1 MRRKAHG
8 VRFSLRGERR
18 SLLGK
23 TKLGGRQTQ
32 LARRMAKLARGRAK
46 SRSERQSLLW
56 ERRNSRG
63 DGLSSLGEN
72 SGSRGERKN
81 LLGGNP
87 SSLGERRSLRGE
99 WQNSRAAG
107 KAPPFEFLP
116 LLSTC
121 PLGGHATPWFTA
133 PWISAPLASLFL
145 DFFHPLNSCHLLV
158 LHSFTP
164 AYWVSDYPFFDSR
177 HLRFLKAVC
186 ASFPIPPPHSTFV
199 FPLCPA
205 TKKTAKISIFLPCKI
220 EKF

>member
-8 VRFSLRGERR
+8 ERFSLRGERR

-23 TKLGGRQTQ
+23 TKLGGGDRLSLREEWRNSRAAGQNH
-32 LARRMAKLARGRAK
+32 ARKGKVCSGNAKLARQAK
-46 SRSERQSLLW
+46 FA
-56 ERRNSRG
+56 RRKPGVARG
-63 DGLSSLGEN
+63 KE
-72 SGSRGERKN
+72 N
-81 LLGGNP
+81 LLGGTS
-87 SSLGERRSLRGE
+87 SSLGERRSLGE
-99 WQNSRAAG
+99 EWRNSRAEG

-164 AYWVSDYPFFDSR
+164 AYWVSDYSFFDSR
-177 HLRFLKAVC
+177 HCRF
-186 ASFPIPPPHSTFV
+186 
-199 FPLCPA
+199 
-205 TKKTAKISIFLPCKI
+205 
-220 EKF
+220 

>member
-8 VRFSLRGERR
+8 ERF
-18 SLLGK
+18 
-23 TKLGGRQTQ
+23 
-32 LARRMAKLARGRAK
+32 
-46 SRSERQSLLW
+46 
-56 ERRNSRG
+56 
-63 DGLSSLGEN
+63 
-72 SGSRGERKN
+72 
-81 LLGGNP
+81 
-87 SSLGERRSLRGE
+87 SLRGE
-99 WQNSRAAG
+99 WQNSRAAGQNHARKGKVCSGNAKLARRQTQLARRKPGVARGKENLLGGTSSSLGERRSLGEEWQNSRAEG

>member
-8 VRFSLRGERR
+8 VRLRLRGEWQNSRAAGQNHAR
-18 SLLGK
+18 KGK
-23 TKLGGRQTQ
+23 VCSGN
-32 LARRMAKLARGRAK
+32 AKLARRKPGVA
-46 SRSERQSLLW
+46 
-56 ERRNSRG
+56 RG
-63 DGLSSLGEN
+63 KE
-72 SGSRGERKN
+72 N
-81 LLGGNP
+81 LLGGTS
-87 SSLGERRSLRGE
+87 SSLGERQSLGE
-99 WQNSRAAG
+99 EWRNSRAAG

-186 ASFPIPPPHSTFV
+186 ASFQFSSAPTPFPPCPLPQGKANNFHSL
-199 FPLCPA
+199 PL
-205 TKKTAKISIFLPCKI
+205 
-220 EKF
+220 

>member
-8 VRFSLRGERR
+8 ERFSLRGERR

-23 TKLGGRQTQ
+23 TKLGGGGRQTQ
-32 LARRMAKLARGRAK
+32 LARRMAKSARGNAKLARQAK
-46 SRSERQSLLW
+46 LA
-56 ERRNSRG
+56 RRKPGVARG
-63 DGLSSLGEN
+63 KE
-72 SGSRGERKN
+72 N
-81 LLGGNP
+81 LLGGTS
-87 SSLGERRSLRGE
+87 SSLGERRSLGE
-99 WQNSRAAG
+99 EWRNSRAAG

-177 HLRFLKAVC
+177 HCRF
-186 ASFPIPPPHSTFV
+186 
-199 FPLCPA
+199 
-205 TKKTAKISIFLPCKI
+205 
-220 EKF
+220 

>member
-1 MRRKAHG
+1 MQRKARG
-8 VRFSLRGERR
+8 ERFSSHGDRR

-23 TKLGGRQTQ
+23 TKLGGETDSAWAENGETRARQ
-32 LARRMAKLARGRAK
+32 AKLARRKPGVA
-46 SRSERQSLLW
+46 
-56 ERRNSRG
+56 RG
-63 DGLSSLGEN
+63 KE
-72 SGSRGERKN
+72 N
-81 LLGGNP
+81 LLGGTS
-87 SSLGERRSLRGE
+87 SSLGERRSLGE
-99 WQNSRAAG
+99 EWRNSRAAG

-177 HLRFLKAVC
+177 HCRF
-186 ASFPIPPPHSTFV
+186 
-199 FPLCPA
+199 
-205 TKKTAKISIFLPCKI
+205 
-220 EKF
+220 